1 MLAFATTRLQKLQAA
16 ECCKCLSAN
25 GFVGFPDGQNAG
37 KVSNLG
43 DLAVARTAFESF
55 LKDMRTDFAA
65 KGAARTVEL
74 AEASTQALQ
83 ALRAL
88 LQGSSPAAYPSPR
101 PS

>member
-43 DLAVARTAFESF
+43 SPKPYSHRFHGTAPLMAINTGTAEPYEFSWDEKVS
-55 LKDMRTDFAA
+55 
-65 KGAARTVEL
+65 EL
-74 AEASTQALQ
+74 LIYE
-83 ALRAL
+83 
-88 LQGSSPAAYPSPR
+88 
-101 PS
+101 